1 MKNTLIIDKLNGHDK
16 DGKIGKINVVVGDS
30 VQAEDVLF
38 TIESGKGSLKYKSK
52 YDGIVTD
59 LTIKVGDV
67 VVLDQEI
74 GSIDGEEQVAKKSTG
89 YSFGISKPLKK
100 EMHAEVLIV
109 GGGPGGY
116 VAAIRSAQLGKKV
129 ILIEEDK
136 LGGTC
141 LNYGCIPTKALAHST
156 KVLKHIKEGSEF
168 GFDVGN
174 VSIDM
179 TKLMTRKSEVVDNLV
194 GGIEH
199 LMEANDIE
207 VIRGRAETKS
217 ETVIGVKTK
226 KIDAEITFDD
236 LIIATGSEPSFI
248 PIEGHDLKSI
258 MTSKDALEITEIP
271 KSITIIGGGVIGME
285 FAFIFNAL
293 GSEVHVIEYM
303 SEILA
308 LLDQDVVDVI
318 KTSAEEKGIHIHSGA
333 RASGI
338 HETQNNEM
346 ITTYMIDDKTYYISS
361 EKVMMAVGRKPRLDS
376 IDLDI
381 LGVSLN
387 SKKNGIQV
395 NEHMKTNKEHIY
407 AIGDVTNI
415 IQLAHVASH
424 QGMVASEVIAGMDSK
439 MSYEIIPSAI
449 FTTPEIGH
457 VGVTEREAIRKEL
470 DITISKFYMA
480 ANGKS
485 VAMNETEG
493 FVKVIYDNQNEYI
506 IGASI
511 VGGHG
516 TDMIATLVNLI
527 QQKVCKEDLTHVI
540 YAHPTAAESIHE
552 ALLGLEGRGIHNG

>member
-1 MKNTLIIDKLNGHDK
+1 MKNTLIIEKLNGHDK

-59 LTIKVGDV
+59 LTIKAGDV

-74 GSIDGEEQVAKKSTG
+74 GSIDGEKQVAKKSTG
-89 YSFGISKPLKK
+89 YSFGISKPMKK
-100 EMHAEVLIV
+100 EMHAEVLII

-168 GFDVGN
+168 GFDVDN

-199 LMEANDIE
+199 LMEVNDIE
-207 VIRGRAETKS
+207 VIRGRAQTKS
-217 ETVIGVKTK
+217 ETVIGVKNK
-226 KIDAEITFDD
+226 KIDAEITFED

-248 PIEGHDLKSI
+248 PIEGHDLKSV
-258 MTSKDALEITEIP
+258 MTSKDALEITGIP

-303 SEILA
+303 PEILA

-333 RASGI
+333 CASAI

-424 QGMVASEVIAGMDSK
+424 QGMVASEVIAGIDSK

-449 FTTPEIGH
+449 FTKPEIGH
-457 VGVTEREAIRKEL
+457 VGVTEREATENKL
-470 DITISKFYMA
+470 DITVSKFYMA

-493 FVKVIYDNQNEYI
+493 FVKVIYDNQKEYI

>member
-1 MKNTLIIDKLNGHDK
+1 MENTLIIEKLNGHDK
-16 DGKIGKINVVVGDS
+16 DGKIGKISVAVGDS
-30 VQAEDVLF
+30 VQAGDILF
-38 TIESGKGSLKYKSK
+38 TIESGKGSIKYKSK
-52 YDGIVTD
+52 FDGIVTA
-59 LTIKVGDV
+59 LTINTGDV

-74 GSIDGEEQVAKKSTG
+74 GSIEGEKKAEKKSTG
-89 YSFGISKPLKK
+89 YSFGISKPMKK
-100 EMHAEVLIV
+100 ELHAEVLII

-116 VAAIRSAQLGKKV
+116 VAAIRGAQLGKKV
-129 ILIEEDK
+129 VLIEEDK

-156 KVLKHIKEGSEF
+156 KVLSHIKEGSVF
-168 GFDVGN
+168 GFDVEG
-174 VSIDM
+174 VTIDM
-179 TKLMTRKSEVVDNLV
+179 TKLMTRKSEVVNNLV

-207 VIRGRAETKS
+207 VIRGSAETKS
-217 ETVIGVKTK
+217 ETVIGVKNK

-248 PIEGHDLKSI
+248 PIEGHDLKSV
-258 MTSKDALEITEIP
+258 MTSKDALEITDVP

-303 SEILA
+303 PEILA

-318 KTSAEEKGIHIHSGA
+318 KMSAEEKGIQIHSGA
-333 RASGI
+333 CASGI

-346 ITTYMIDDKTYYISS
+346 ITTYMIDEKTHYLSS
-361 EKVMMAVGRKPRLDS
+361 EKVMMAVGRKPRLKS
-376 IDLDI
+376 INLDV

-387 SKKNGIQV
+387 SKQNGISVDEQ
-395 NEHMKTNKEHIY
+395 MKTNKDHIY
-407 AIGDVTNI
+407 AIGDVTNV

-439 MSYEIIPSAI
+439 MSYDVIPSAI

-457 VGVTEREAIRKEL
+457 VGVTEREAKEKSL
-470 DITISKFYMA
+470 DISVSKFFLA

-493 FVKVIYDNQNEYI
+493 FVKVIYDNENDYI

-516 TDMIATLVNLI
+516 TDMIATLVNMI
-527 QQKVCKEDLTHVI
+527 QQKLSKEEVTHVV